1 MPTYLGA
8 LIRAFTLNIIE
19 KKNIYSD
26 KGQKVRGQS
35 MFGFGKKRKV
45 LTHEKGV
52 QEVKISDKKVDIKKE
67 YIEEILSNK
76 KLPIV
81 LLDSLWYT
89 VKEQIKSN
97 VINEK
102 EKKLQE
108 LIKEQARLNTD
119 FKEYTKVKQNF
130 LKQILSLSGEVQEN
144 NEKLE
149 ELNKVHQSTLEVNN
163 RLEEIETRL
172 ESLDEEIDTVNKEL
186 IGEMVAVGYEYIEIH
201 RNKEIQLEEEIVAL
215 REEMLKK
222 TNEKK
227 QSEKVLK
234 DIYNYLHNIVGQHQI
249 DIIDRTLWDNKK

>member
-1 MPTYLGA
+1 
-8 LIRAFTLNIIE
+8 
-19 KKNIYSD
+19 
-26 KGQKVRGQS
+26 